1 MSDDSLENSPNTF
14 LSSTKSRLLVILGVV
29 VLVVLGVFTWMHFRS
44 TSVQGSSQL
53 TGAPNIQSI
62 PGSDQSSDAYVA
74 DQQKQNQTTVQNALK
89 NNTSAVP
96 TITRSGFKGSVEAF
110 SPNAT
115 GAQCP
120 VIAGVK
126 KDPQNCTVDRL
137 QAAREAG
144 VTVSELRCQGC
155 ECPSLRLA
163 GYNAGHLKQAGYSAK
178 ALKTCGYSIKD
189 LVAAG
194 FSAKE
199 LQDAGFTPSALQAA
213 GVSVASE
220 SSNQCDVE
228 TLKRLKSQGMSA
240 SDLKGRGCSAKALL
254 AAGFTPSELKAAG
267 LSAGELVA
275 NGASPSDLL
284 DAGFGPKSLNAAGS
298 SARELKNAGVS
309 ASSLTQAGYT
319 HGDLLRAGFAKQD
332 MSNANPCSQASL
344 KQSIKQGVSAQS
356 LISKGC
362 SRASLLQAGYTL
374 GSLPPEDLLASSV
387 NQLQSGDSNGGS
399 SVPAIDDQQNIAK
412 RIAAMQRQQEAR
424 MTEQQRQERAR
435 ALVSQMQAQ
444 AGKLIDGWSNVSKM
458 SYNVVQGVDRSNGV
472 SSSSTNG
479 DANKVEGPVI
489 TAGTVM
495 FAVLQTGV
503 NTDENSPILAKIV
516 AGPLKGA
523 RLVGQFSRLNKKV
536 LLNFKSFSIRGYG
549 KSIPFTAVAID
560 QNTAHTA
567 VSGHVNSHYLLR
579 YGSLFASAF
588 MSGYAD
594 ALVAGGTTVQG
605 LGGFLV
611 QTNNEL
617 TPQQQLLVGLGNV
630 GKQYSSKMSG
640 NINRPPT
647 VKIPAGTGIGVLLTS
662 DLQLP
667 IELTNQYNAFKKM
680 EKYNDE

>member
-1 MSDDSLENSPNTF
+1 MSDDSLEKSPNSF
-14 LSSTKSRLLVILGVV
+14 LNSTKSRLLVILGVI
-29 VLVVLGVFTWMHFRS
+29 VLVVLGVFAWVYFRGSNS
-44 TSVQGSSQL
+44 TGMSQL
-53 TGAPNIQSI
+53 TGAPNIQSV
-62 PGSDQSSDAYVA
+62 PGSDQSSDAYVE
-74 DQQKQNQTTVQNALK
+74 DQEKQNQSIVQNALK
-89 NNTSAVP
+89 TNTSAIP
-96 TITRSGFKGSVEAF
+96 TITRGGFKGSAEAF
-110 SPNAT
+110 SQDAT
-115 GAQCP
+115 GAMCP
-120 VIAGVK
+120 TMVGGVK
-126 KDPQNCTVDRL
+126 RDPQNCTVDRL
-137 QAAREAG
+137 KASREAG

-163 GYNAGHLKQAGYSAK
+163 GYNAGSLKQAGYSAG
-178 ALKTCGYSIKD
+178 ALKACGYTIKD
-189 LVAAG
+189 LIAAG
-194 FSAKE
+194 FSAKD
-199 LQDAGFTPSALQAA
+199 LQEAGFTPDELKAA
-213 GVSVASE
+213 GVSMTSDA
-220 SSNQCDVE
+220 SNQCDVE
-228 TLKRLKSQGMSA
+228 TLKRLKAQGMSA
-240 SDLKGRGCSAKALL
+240 AELKDKGCSVKALL
-254 AAGFTPSELKAAG
+254 AAGFTPAELRAAG
-267 LSAGELVA
+267 FSAGELLA
-275 NGASPSDLL
+275 NGVSPSDLL
-284 DAGFGPKSLNAAGS
+284 DAGFTPKALNAAGV
-298 SARELKNAGVS
+298 SARVLKDAGVA
-309 ASSLTQAGYT
+309 ASSMTQAGYT
-319 HGDLLRAGFAKQD
+319 HGELVRAGVAQNTT
-332 MSNANPCSQASL
+332 SSANPCSQESL
-344 KQSIKQGVSAQS
+344 KQSIKQGESAQS
-356 LISKGC
+356 LLDKGC
-362 SRASLLQAGYTL
+362 SRASLLKAGFDQA
-374 GSLPPEDLLASSV
+374 SLPSDSS
-387 NQLQSGDSNGGS
+387 SASNGYGLDSGASGGNS
-399 SVPAIDDQQNIAK
+399 SVPAIDDKQNIAK

-444 AGKLIDGWSNVSKM
+444 ASKLIDGWSSVSKM
-458 SYNVVQGVDRSNGV
+458 SYNVVQGADGSAGAAQNAADGA
-472 SSSSTNG
+472 S
-479 DANKVEGPVI
+479 KVTGPVI

-523 RLVGQFSRLNKKV
+523 RLVGQFSRLDKKV
-536 LLNFKSFSIRGYG
+536 LLNFKSFSISGYG

-594 ALVAGGTTVQG
+594 ALVAGGTTVEG

-667 IELTNQYNAFKKM
+667 IELTSKYNAFKKM